1 MGHADPYLEETIA
14 LLGSSTYERIRQVNL
29 PTCQLCHRRL
39 CNSVLLFWLV
49 IHKEQ
54 YFSLLNDL
62 LDDDDVSSASCNT
75 TVESMDMAPEG
86 EECDKVTDLPNAVSS
101 TPHHGKEKA
110 AASSSTVSASDALDL
125 SSSFTEIALISP
137 VKSAT
142 SGAGNRRTR
151 RSLQE
156 AEGFAWGIPV
166 RNRLLH

>member
-1 MGHADPYLEETIA
+1 MQICIWRKQLHYWDP
-14 LLGSSTYERIRQVNL
+14 
-29 PTCQLCHRRL
+29 PHM
-39 CNSVLLFWLV
+39 
-49 IHKEQ
+49 KESD
-54 YFSLLNDL
+54 SLLNDL
-62 LDDDDVSSASCNT
+62 LDDDDVSSTFCNT
-75 TVESMDMAPEG
+75 TVESMDMASEG

-101 TPHHGKEKA
+101 TPHHGKEKT

-142 SGAGNRRTR
+142 SGAGNRGTR

-156 AEGFAWGIPV
+156 AEGFLRNSV